1 MYNEKLL
8 NLFKD
13 CRFEQGKIYTNES
26 IPKILD
32 LLNSDYSYDILKEII
47 GVDNQDGGTELIYHL
62 YSTVNEE
69 DLFISK
75 TVFNETETVTD
86 IFPSAIAD
94 ENEIYDM
101 FGVKFIEN
109 QTLKR
114 LYMPDSW
121 EGFPLRKDYIQSD
134 ERLAWND
141 DNNA

>member
-13 CRFEQGKIYTNES
+13 CRFENGKIITCENV
-26 IPKILD
+26 PKILD
-32 LLNSDYSYDILKEII
+32 LLNSDYFYDILKEII
-47 GVDNQDGGTELIYHL
+47 GVDNQDGGVELIYHL

-69 DLFISK
+69 DLYLSK

-86 IFPSAIAD
+86 IYPSAIAD

-114 LYMPDSW
+114 LYMPDGW
-121 EGFPLRKDYIQSD
+121 DGFPLRKDYVQND

-141 DNNA
+141 EDNI